1 MSEQAIFQNIEQEI
15 LRNLSAR
22 HQRNDGTIN
31 MNDVINE
38 ASHCLAVN
46 NLLSVKQ
53 LNAQTGSN
61 MKSLPA
67 ESMALLFTGMDK
79 ALEKHFKDNY
89 NSDHSRMIKQR
100 YDNILSNPNPKELIN
115 NHYNGLYGSQGG
127 NVI

>member
-1 MSEQAIFQNIEQEI
+1 MSEQSIFQSLEQEI

-38 ASHCLAVN
+38 ASYCLAVN

-61 MKSLPA
+61 LTSLPA
-67 ESMALLFTGMDK
+67 ESMSLLFIGMDK
-79 ALEKHFKDNY
+79 ALEKHFKANF
-89 NSDHSRMIKQR
+89 NSDHSRMIKER
-100 YDNILSNPNPKELIN
+100 YDNILSNSNPKELIN
-115 NHYNGLYGSQGG
+115 SHYNGLYGSQGG

>member
-1 MSEQAIFQNIEQEI
+1 MSEQAIFQNIEEEI

-38 ASHCLAVN
+38 ASNCLAVN

-61 MKSLPA
+61 MTSLPA
-67 ESMALLFTGMDK
+67 ESMTLLFKGMDI
-79 ALEKHFKDNY
+79 ALEKHFKANF
-89 NSDHSRMIKQR
+89 NSEHSRMIKER
-100 YDNILSNPNPKELIN
+100 YDNIISNNNSKDLIN
-115 NHYNGLYGSQGG
+115 NHYNELFGSHGG